1 MKKTGIF
8 LLICS
13 IVFGSAFVV
22 FFKIKATEALRIG
35 DKVLKQ
41 EALTA
46 SINNAL
52 YSCTV
57 AIVIGLIGIT
67 IFLIGRYKAKNQEQP
82 SQP

>member
-57 AIVIGLIGIT
+57 AIVIGLFALKT
-67 IFLIGRYKAKNQEQP
+67 MVR
-82 SQP
+82 SRRR